1 VRRDGDTRRMMKVSS
16 EERWRHKKND
26 ESTYQVRRDG
36 DTRRMMKVSSEER
49 WGHKKN
55 DESIK

>member
-1 VRRDGDTRRMMKVSS
+1 VRRD
-16 EERWRHKKND
+16 E
-26 ESTYQVRRDG
+26 

-55 DESIK
+55 DEGIK

>member
-1 VRRDGDTRRMMKVSS
+1 
-16 EERWRHKKND
+16 
-26 ESTYQVRRDG
+26 VRRDG

-55 DESIK
+55 DEDIK